1 MSNREDWRKRIVRI
15 YREENDIG
23 TIEID
28 RRVAESL
35 CGRVIEGFSGKIL
48 VSDAKGRLR
57 RNAIRNPEESPG
69 FVRARLKDGR
79 LNLKLYLIFRFGLS
93 VRDLAAELARRLRE
107 ETPKATGFEAGLI
120 KMVFVGTRS
129 ERVSKRQIIFLDDG
143 ELHLLDDGSGDD

>member
-1 MSNREDWRKRIVRI
+1 MRI

-23 TIEID
+23 SIEID

-35 CGRVIEGFSGKIL
+35 CGRVIEGFSGRIL
-48 VSDAKGRLR
+48 VSDEKGRLR
-57 RNAIRNPEESPG
+57 RGALRNPEESAG

-93 VRDLAAELARRLRE
+93 VRDLAAELAQRLRE
-107 ETPKATGFEAGLI
+107 EVSAAAGFEVGKI

-129 ERVSKRQIIFLDDG
+129 ERVSKRRIIFLDDG
-143 ELHLLDDGSGDD
+143 EQLLLLEDGSEKDA

>member
-1 MSNREDWRKRIVRI
+1 MRI
-15 YREENDIG
+15 YREENGNG

-35 CGRVIEGFSGKIL
+35 CARVIEEFSGRIL
-48 VSDAKGRLR
+48 TSDVKGRLR
-57 RNAIRNPEESPG
+57 RGALRNPQESAG

-93 VRDLAAELARRLRE
+93 VRDLAAELAKRLRE

-143 ELHLLDDGSGDD
+143 ELHLLEDGSAKDD